1 VSILSFLRGKNQHG
15 EDALRPLSTIP
26 TSSPST
32 RSTSFTEAEKPV
44 PLAIALSG
52 VWMEEHPTNLKWL
65 EGLELVRTER
75 AAIKSK
81 NWILFN
87 LRQSIVQ
94 DNE

>member
-1 VSILSFLRGKNQHG
+1 
-15 EDALRPLSTIP
+15 
-26 TSSPST
+26 
-32 RSTSFTEAEKPV
+32 V